1 MLDDKFVD
9 TSVLVYAFDKT
20 DRVKHAIAAKIIEDA
35 SGGSQKLA
43 VSVQVLLEL
52 YNVLTRFI
60 SNSLPPGETSLI
72 VNDFFESDDW
82 IKLNYN
88 LHGHPGSSNSHR
100 MQNKNMGCPYRGE
113 TMKENNIYTIITEN
127 EKEFKKIPGI
137 IVLNPFK
144 NKGEQYER

>member
-20 DRVKHAIAAKIIEDA
+20 DRVKHAIAAKIIEEA
-35 SGGSQKLA
+35 SDGSQKLV

-60 SNSLPPGETSLI
+60 SNPLPSGETSLI
-72 VNDFFESDDW
+72 VNDFFKSDDW
-82 IKLNYN
+82 IKLNY
-88 LHGHPGSSNSHR
+88 SNSTAIR
-100 MQNKNMGCPYRGE
+100 AVATAADCKIKIWDVLITE
-113 TMKENNIYTIITEN
+113 TMKENNVYTIITEN

-137 IVLNPFK
+137 TVLNPFK
-144 NKGEQYER
+144 NKGESYER